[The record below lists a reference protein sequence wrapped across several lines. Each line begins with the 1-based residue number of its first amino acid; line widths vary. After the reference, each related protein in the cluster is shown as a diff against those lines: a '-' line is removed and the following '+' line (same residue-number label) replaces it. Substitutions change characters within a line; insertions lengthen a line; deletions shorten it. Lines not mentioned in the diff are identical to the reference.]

1 MIKFQYLFP
10 LSILIS
16 IATVLFVLLPSF
28 GLSFELLVIKALM
41 AALAVTG
48 LWAIGIVIWL
58 CFELHRQ
65 AKDG

>member
-16 IATVLFVLLPSF
+16 IATVLLPSF

-41 AALAVTG
+41 TALAVTG